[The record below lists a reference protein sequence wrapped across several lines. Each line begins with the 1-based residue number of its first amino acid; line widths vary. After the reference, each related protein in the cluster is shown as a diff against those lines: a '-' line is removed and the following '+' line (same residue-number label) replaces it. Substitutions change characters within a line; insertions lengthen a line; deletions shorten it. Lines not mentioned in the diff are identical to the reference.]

1 MIFGDLGQK
10 LKSRPLSDIKLDQTR
25 FSCFNSDME
34 SQQIIQTRNLY
45 GLLEVEPFI
54 LLVLLLSVTWFF
66 YKLFLQDVS
75 EERHRNIKG
84 HFQSLVRNYFIFA
97 ILFVSFLFLNDSDV
111 TLGQIAR
118 IKPYVALL
126 SLAWGMICFV
136 KTCRL
141 LVLMYLFMGS
151 MQAGVPLLI
160 VNIFSL
166 ILSLILSFWSAS
178 QIFGVQLA
186 PLLATSAAFS
196 VVLGLAM
203 QDTLGNLFAGISLQ
217 IDKSFEI
224 GDWLEIVTG
233 VQKAIGQ
240 VKEISWRSTTLVG
253 VSDELITL
261 PNRFVAQAQ
270 ISNYSPP
277 MQPIV
282 RSQFFR
288 VKHGQDMNQ
297 IKELLERAT
306 AEIGDVRGLPA
317 PFAYVNETAENY
329 ISFKVIYF
337 IDSYGS
343 QHVVG
348 DKVLR
353 KGLEILQKNNIELAT
368 QRFEVQIHDNK
379 HQS

>member
-1 MIFGDLGQK
+1 
-10 LKSRPLSDIKLDQTR
+10 
-25 FSCFNSDME
+25 ME
-34 SQQIIQTRNLY
+34 SQIIQTRNLY
-45 GLLEVEPFI
+45 GLLEIEPFI
-54 LLVLLLSVTWFF
+54 LLMILFAVTWLF
-66 YKLFLQDVS
+66 YKLFLNGVS
-75 EERHRNIKG
+75 DERHRNLKT
-84 HFQSLVRNYFIFA
+84 HFQSLVRNYFVFA
-97 ILFVSFLFLNDSDV
+97 VLFVVFLFLQETDPS
-111 TLGQIAR
+111 LGQLTR

-136 KTCRL
+136 KTSRL

-166 ILSLILSFWSAS
+166 ILTAALSFWSAS

-224 GDWLEIVTG
+224 GDWLEIVSG
-233 VQKAIGQ
+233 VQKAVGQ

-253 VSDELITL
+253 LSDELLTL

-270 ISNYSPP
+270 ISNFSPP
-277 MQPIV
+277 LQPIV
-282 RSQFFR
+282 RSQYFKI
-288 VKHGQDMNQ
+288 KHGQDTALV
-297 IKELLERAT
+297 KDLLERST

-317 PFAYVNETAENY
+317 PFAYVNETAESY
-329 ISFKVIYF
+329 ISFKIIYF
-337 IDSYGS
+337 IDSYGT

-353 KGLEILQKNNIELAT
+353 KGLDILQKNNIQLAT
-368 QRFEVQIHDNK
+368 QRLEVQINDK
-379 HQS
+379 YQS

>member
-1 MIFGDLGQK
+1 MNIGGLEQK
-10 LKSRPLSDIKLDQTR
+10 LKSGPRSQINLDR
-25 FSCFNSDME
+25 HLISWFNLGME
-34 SQQIIQTRNLY
+34 SQIIQTRNLY

-54 LLVLLLSVTWFF
+54 LLMILFAVTWLF
-66 YKLFLQDVS
+66 YKLFLKGVS
-75 EERHRNIKG
+75 DERHRNIKT
-84 HFQSLVRNYFIFA
+84 HFQSLVRNYFVFA
-97 ILFVSFLFLNDSDV
+97 VLFVVFLFLQETDPS
-111 TLGQIAR
+111 LGQLAR

-136 KTCRL
+136 KTSRL

-166 ILSLILSFWSAS
+166 ILTAALSFWSAS

-224 GDWLEIVTG
+224 GDWLEIVSG
-233 VQKAIGQ
+233 VQKAVGQ

-253 VSDELITL
+253 LSDELLTL

-270 ISNYSPP
+270 ISNFSPP
-277 MQPIV
+277 LQPIV
-282 RSQFFR
+282 RSQYFK
-288 VKHGQDMNQ
+288 VKHGQDTSLV
-297 IKELLERAT
+297 KDLLERST

-317 PFAYVNETAENY
+317 PFAYVNETAESY
-329 ISFKVIYF
+329 ISFKIIYF
-337 IDSYGS
+337 IDSYGT

-353 KGLEILQKNNIELAT
+353 KGLDILQKNNIELAT
-368 QRFEVQIHDNK
+368 QRLEVQINDK
-379 HQS
+379 YQS